1 MVAQVRRRFGHA
13 PRVARGA
20 YAPAFAGEGHQKVV
34 SAVATESAGKAVGK
48 DAAFQILLERFAHK
62 GLGGVVVALAVELAR
77 AGQLKPGLVVL
88 GYRLVQQRALGVAR
102 VVELG
107 FDCRRGLRSS
117 TRAVARMIVR
127 VASSLEPCCRRVHGA
142 SP

>member
-48 DAAFQILLERFAHK
+48 DAAFQVLLERFAHA
-62 GLGGVVVALAVELAR
+62 GFGAVVVALTLELAR
-77 AGQLKPGLVVL
+77 AGQIKPGLVVL
-88 GYRLVQQRALGVAR
+88 GHGLVQQRALGVAR
-102 VVELG
+102 VVEFG
-107 FDCRRGLRSS
+107 FRCGRHKYCVNTQYS
-117 TRAVARMIVR
+117 AAIV
-127 VASSLEPCCRRVHGA
+127 
-142 SP
+142 